1 MSLLILFIASFARVF
16 LRALQQRNVMCL
28 NYKLVSPVSFLMTL
42 TEVYV
47 WGAIVVSILQT
58 LQSGNFWD
66 MWPIVLVLAIGS
78 SLGCMS
84 AMYLHNRYIK

>member
-1 MSLLILFIASFARVF
+1 MNLLILFVACFARVF

-28 NYKLVSPVSFLMTL
+28 NYKLVPPTSFLMTI

-47 WGAIVVSILQT
+47 WGAVVVLILQT

-66 MWPIVLVLAIGS
+66 MAPTVLIMTIGH

-84 AMYLHNRYIK
+84 AMYLHDRYIK